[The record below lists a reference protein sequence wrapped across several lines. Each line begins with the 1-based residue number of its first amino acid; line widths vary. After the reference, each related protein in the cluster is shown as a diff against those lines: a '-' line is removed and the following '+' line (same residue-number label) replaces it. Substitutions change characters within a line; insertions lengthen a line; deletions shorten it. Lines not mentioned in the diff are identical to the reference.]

1 MLTAKDIIIKPIL
14 AKDANNLVKRVH
26 YSGKVVPNS
35 QLHFGVFLQNKL
47 EGAMSFGPPI
57 NKKGT
62 INIVKDTSWS
72 GMLELNR
79 MAFSDKLPRNSE
91 SRAMSIAFKII
102 KQNYPH
108 IEWIVSFSDGTQCG
122 DGAIY
127 RAAGFILTD
136 IRQSDALRINPKSN
150 EVMHVIQAHHLML
163 TKEFKTWKPTIG
175 YQMRYVYFIN
185 KDAQKRLNV
194 PIIPFTKIID
204 IGASMYK
211 GQKIMR
217 IKKQELEDHSNLGG
231 AIPTD
236 TLQLSEL

>member
-14 AKDANNLVKRVH
+14 ARDANNLVKRVH

-136 IRQSDALRINPKSN
+136 IRQSDALRINPKTN

>member
-14 AKDANNLVKRVH
+14 ARDANNLVKRVH

-102 KQNYPH
+102 KQNYPQ

-136 IRQSDALRINPKSN
+136 IRQSDALRINPKTN